1 METNVKMTK
10 LVRRVMTIAAAML
23 MVFTVFAAAVPAQ
36 AANTPVN
43 GGTFT
48 FNKYLVMDKSANVP
62 VTEFTFK
69 IEAGSEVD
77 ADDGNP
83 AIYAGVM
90 TGTTVP
96 SVGKAAFAAGG
107 TAFDTVQGDDS
118 VVITGE
124 KKYAKAAVAVDL
136 TGISFTAPG
145 IYRYVITENANGQ
158 DGIANDPVTTRTLD
172 VVVAYDDAAAGTLK
186 VTHYVLY
193 RGTKTDATNEVEKD
207 DGFTNTYATNNL
219 TLEKKVTGNQ
229 GDRDKYFE
237 FEVKIEN
244 AVPGT
249 QYSIG
254 GTYDVNA
261 GEHTNPATTE
271 KLTATDGSVTRNFY
285 LKNGQNVIIMGL
297 TEDTT
302 YTITETSYANDGYV
316 TSHTVDGAASGSGDP
331 LTTDSKGMAGS
342 NHTVTFTNH
351 KEGTVPTG
359 VLLEIAPYIALAVVV
374 IAGFVVLFA
383 TRRRRER

>member
-1 METNVKMTK
+1 MKTNVKMTK

-36 AANTPVN
+36 AANVAAPQS
-43 GGTFT
+43 T
-48 FNKYLVMDKSANVP
+48 FNFTKYLVMPTEANVP
-62 VTEFTFK
+62 NATFTF
-69 IEAGSEVD
+69 
-77 ADDGNP
+77 
-83 AIYAGVM
+83 AIK
-90 TGTTVP
+90 P
-96 SVGKAAFAAGG
+96 GKAANASGSAPAIMAGVGDPTVSSAAFTTGHG
-107 TAFDTVQGDDS
+107 VHTTVQAGDN
-118 VVITGE
+118 ITLGAGE
-124 KKYAKAAVAVDL
+124 KYAKTSVTVTFPAD
-136 TGISFTAPG
+136 TFTAPG
-145 IYRYVITENANGQ
+145 IYRYELTENQTDVQGVTSSSATIYLYVTVTY
-158 DGIANDPVTTRTLD
+158 DGDSETNLK
-172 VVVAYDDAAAGTLK
+172 VASYELKADDAVGSTAKAQ
-186 VTHYVLY
+186 
-193 RGTKTDATNEVEKD
+193 
-207 DGFTNTYATNNL
+207 GFTNTYATNNL
-219 TLEKKVTGNQ
+219 TLEKNVTGNQ

-302 YTITETSYANDGYV
+302 YTITETPYANDGYV
-316 TSHTVDGAASGSGDP
+316 TSHTVNGAASGSGDP
-331 LTTDSKGMAGS
+331 LTTDSKEMAGS